1 MHIFSYKLTQLHARL
16 DEQIRVEIKRRIP
29 NSLRLFRLKRLRLDV
44 KDRLRARTLR
54 LQLN

>member
-1 MHIFSYKLTQLHARL
+1 MLIFSYKLTRLHARL
-16 DEQIRVEIKRRIP
+16 DEQIRAEIKRRIP

-44 KDRLRARTLR
+44 KDRLRTRALR